1 MKKGLLSI
9 LASAL
14 LVVGCQNYDDQFTLL
29 ENQITALTQTVSGL
43 SEVKG
48 TIATLS
54 GTVNSLSS
62 TVSGLGDAIDTAVA
76 EGLADIQEDITAI
89 EAAVADVAS
98 SEAVSEL
105 SDAVAASQEDLDE
118 LLANSSVFNSS
129 VLINSIATLDVFHAM
144 GSSLNIVNGDVTIT
158 MKTDMDKTKMQ
169 TVIDNILT
177 ITGDYSYTSE
187 ASSISEM
194 LFTNLSGTQSLTV
207 EQAGGYQFP
216 ALSTA
221 TIIDL
226 GDAFENSVTKIDFRE
241 LTSVT
246 NFKTEGVSNKI
257 AFDKAT
263 ELHLTKLPR
272 YNNTSTS
279 SSLVIVTDEGAAMP
293 ISALDD
299 VDSSGEQENIYLD
312 ITGPASVEFTKIN
325 DGTITLTD
333 VATASISGFIGDIT
347 VSTGV
352 EVLTVTGGVSVD
364 VSGATDLSSASLNMA
379 LDSDADLT
387 ATALAALPYGT
398 QGDITFSSSADD
410 LETIT
415 ISGEAHDVSID
426 GLGNLTTLVV
436 TAKLNDL
443 TVKNNDDL
451 TSVTVTGASIN
462 DVTVQSNSDLETL
475 VLDYTTILTKE
486 VATAATAAQVSI
498 TGNNKLTSLSL
509 GADDIDSL
517 IVTGNAKLATVNF
530 TGLKDNGTSTA
541 ATVNIYD
548 NKLTAESAVDDYQST
563 IPNSSDAEYAT
574 TADTGKYTTTSGVGT
589 LSTYVADAI
598 TATTANVVI
607 YFDEVGTL
615 TTKGETSA
623 SDSESTPATVDWSTA
638 PTTANA
644 NSIHAVV
651 HVTPKATDTAAT
663 YQTQTFYIPLEDEI
677 VEATQALGEAD
688 FNAVTDNIAIDY
700 PALGVVSY
708 TYDTTT
714 RNTLSDYITWFNTE
728 ADKEN
733 FNATLSLTGNKQ
745 HYFTITYTNTDG
757 RNGTVSGR
765 LNATGNNVSQTIFFD
780 FGTDTGLST
789 QVVSGDGPLNIASRI
804 ADVIHGLGSF
814 TAKVMGTDNAAH
826 VVVGALNESEQDITP
841 VNRVTLP
848 TSLTVSRTYT
858 GGTGNLASWSANAT
872 NAETSYTLTFGAG
885 VARYSGLLLNLK
897 HTNTAADRFVT
908 VMTGDGGVTPFFG
921 TASALSAGSFYANG
935 DVDGVSTTSVDSQ
948 IGGYVR
954 AYSLADGG
962 ATGAAGENTNRIS
975 WGL

>member
-1 MKKGLLSI
+1 MVCLRFRVTLS
-9 LASAL
+9 
-14 LVVGCQNYDDQFTLL
+14 
-29 ENQITALTQTVSGL
+29 
-43 SEVKG
+43 
-48 TIATLS
+48 TLS

-62 TVSGLGDAIDTAVA
+62 TVSGLGDEIDTAVA

-158 MKTDMDKTKMQ
+158 MKTDMDETKMQ

-194 LFTNLSGTQSLTV
+194 VFTNLSGTQSLTV

-246 NFKTEGVSNKI
+246 NFKTESVSNKI
-257 AFDKAT
+257 AFDKAI

-272 YNNTSTS
+272 YNNTSSS

-299 VDSSGEQENIYLD
+299 VDSSGEQENIYLN
-312 ITGPASVEFTKIN
+312 ITGPASVEFTNIN

-352 EVLTVTGGVSVD
+352 EALTVTGGVSVD

-387 ATALAALPYGT
+387 ATQLAALPYGT

-451 TSVTVTGASIN
+451 TSVTVTGASLN
-462 DVTVQSNSDLETL
+462 DVIVQSNSDLETL
-475 VLDYTTILTKE
+475 VLDHTTILTKE
-486 VATAATAAQVSI
+486 SSTAATAAQVSI

-548 NKLTAESAVDDYQST
+548 NKLTAESAVDDYQAT

-574 TADTGKYTTTSGVGT
+574 TADTGKYTTTSGIGT

-598 TATTANVVI
+598 AATTPNVVV

-638 PTTANA
+638 PTTSNA

-651 HVTPKATDTAAT
+651 HVTPKAADTAAK

-677 VEATQALGEAD
+677 VAATQAIGEAD
-688 FNAVTDNIAIDY
+688 FNADC
-700 PALGVVSY
+700 
-708 TYDTTT
+708 
-714 RNTLSDYITWFNTE
+714 
-728 ADKEN
+728 
-733 FNATLSLTGNKQ
+733 
-745 HYFTITYTNTDG
+745 
-757 RNGTVSGR
+757 
-765 LNATGNNVSQTIFFD
+765 
-780 FGTDTGLST
+780 
-789 QVVSGDGPLNIASRI
+789 
-804 ADVIHGLGSF
+804 
-814 TAKVMGTDNAAH
+814 
-826 VVVGALNESEQDITP
+826 
-841 VNRVTLP
+841 
-848 TSLTVSRTYT
+848 
-858 GGTGNLASWSANAT
+858 
-872 NAETSYTLTFGAG
+872 
-885 VARYSGLLLNLK
+885 
-897 HTNTAADRFVT
+897 
-908 VMTGDGGVTPFFG
+908 
-921 TASALSAGSFYANG
+921 
-935 DVDGVSTTSVDSQ
+935 
-948 IGGYVR
+948 
-954 AYSLADGG
+954 
-962 ATGAAGENTNRIS
+962 
-975 WGL
+975 